1 MGAITD
7 DGSRAGVASC
17 LHELKAPR
25 RSGRR
30 PCRLGIGP
38 ATRSGR
44 ACGRPWRRGRG
55 YPGAVEHAGVPADAV
70 WRYREDVWRLAS
82 QLCRHREDA
91 EDVTQSALLKAA
103 EHLEGFRWEASL
115 RTWLHRIAT
124 NECRMLRRRKVPL
137 SLDELLEEAATAE
150 RQPAEPAAA
159 GPGPE
164 DAAVEAETR
173 RRVVAALG
181 GLPDRYR
188 TAVLLKDG
196 LGLSAEAVAAAMGLT
211 VPAAKSVLHRARA
224 ALRESLSVPVRT

>member
-1 MGAITD
+1 M
-7 DGSRAGVASC
+7 
-17 LHELKAPR
+17 
-25 RSGRR
+25 
-30 PCRLGIGP
+30 
-38 ATRSGR
+38 
-44 ACGRPWRRGRG
+44 
-55 YPGAVEHAGVPADAV
+55 DAV

-91 EDVTQSALLKAA
+91 EDVIQSAPLKAA

-150 RQPAEPAAA
+150 CQPAGPAAA
-159 GPGPE
+159 SPGPE

-181 GLPDRYR
+181 GLADRYR
-188 TAVLLKDG
+188 TAVLLKEG
-196 LGLSAEAVAAAMGLT
+196 SGYPPKVS
-211 VPAAKSVLHRARA
+211 R
-224 ALRESLSVPVRT
+224 LRWA